1 MRSVTGSRLLRKYLD
16 DTGQSQIDLARA
28 TKLDQGMISRWVN
41 GDRGPGLVNALL
53 LERLTSGMV
62 PASAWAK
69 KRKKKA
75 A

>member
-1 MRSVTGSRLLRKYLD
+1 MRPVTGSKLLRKYLD

-41 GDRGPGLVNALL
+41 GERGPGLVNALL
-53 LERLTSGMV
+53 LERLTSGAV
-62 PASAWAK
+62 PASSWAK
-69 KRKKKA
+69 RRKRA